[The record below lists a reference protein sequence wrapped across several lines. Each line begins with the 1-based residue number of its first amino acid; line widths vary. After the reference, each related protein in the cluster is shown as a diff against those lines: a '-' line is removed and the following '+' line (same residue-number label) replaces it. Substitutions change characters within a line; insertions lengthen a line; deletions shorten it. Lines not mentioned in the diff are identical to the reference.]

1 MWQVLRMSGNP
12 LGSLAERAFRAAGLI
27 NLQKAYLGN
36 CSLARIDATAF
47 EGLVILIE
55 LDLTHNHLRD
65 VLNFFVVYYLPENTK
80 IVVCSNILP
89 YSFLY

>member
-1 MWQVLRMSGNP
+1 MLIVPSMLQVLRMSGNP
-12 LGSLAERAFRAAGLI
+12 LVSLPERAFRAAGLI

-36 CSLARIDATAF
+36 CSLARVDATAF

-65 VLNFFVVYYLPENTK
+65 GRKVTNNVNKFQD
-80 IVVCSNILP
+80 IL
-89 YSFLY
+89 S

>member
-1 MWQVLRMSGNP
+1 MLQVLRMSGNP
-12 LGSLAERAFRAAGLI
+12 LLSLPERAFRAAGLI

-65 VLNFFVVYYLPENTK
+65 AKSPLTLTNFK
-80 IVVCSNILP
+80 IFFRGNI
-89 YSFLY
+89 